1 MFPSD
6 KARLQKL
13 IDDELAHEG
22 QEKNKQFFHDG
33 QGYYYHYATQEE
45 IDYVLELIDNAY
57 ACKSYYDD
65 IVKIINEETPAYF
78 AEIRNADETAE
89 IIQGRVQ
96 LYLDEQD

>member
-1 MFPSD
+1 M
-6 KARLQKL
+6 
-13 IDDELAHEG
+13 
-22 QEKNKQFFHDG
+22 
-33 QGYYYHYATQEE
+33 
-45 IDYVLELIDNAY
+45 IDNAY

>member
-1 MFPSD
+1 MRGRRKISS
-6 KARLQKL
+6 
-13 IDDELAHEG
+13 
-22 QEKNKQFFHDG
+22 FFYDG
-33 QGYYYHYATQEE
+33 QGYYYHYSTQEE